1 MKSLLY
7 LAVFILVG
15 GLICSKTKPEK
26 ADHVNSLSTVVA
38 QEIKSGNLLPGI
50 AGTDFAKT
58 ATDPRFVKNVL
69 NSMLVLESYG
79 VFTIGKIR
87 WQEEEYVVSLGI
99 LGKVFTFA
107 DARVANDFI
116 KSFKDVDVEKWQKEE
131 L

>member
-1 MKSLLY
+1 M
-7 LAVFILVG
+7 
-15 GLICSKTKPEK
+15 
-26 ADHVNSLSTVVA
+26 
-38 QEIKSGNLLPGI
+38 
-50 AGTDFAKT
+50 
-58 ATDPRFVKNVL
+58 L

-116 KSFKDVDVEKWQKEE
+116 KSFKDVDVEKWLKEK